1 MLGNLKAPP
10 EPFAD
15 IIETHFRLKARSISF
30 QLEEWLKMDDGKPT
44 CSDGGAYTGGSRP
57 EGSGSSNSLAKDI
70 EDLKSLLKKLEGK
83 V

>member
-15 IIETHFRLKARSISF
+15 IIETHFRLKARSMSV

-44 CSDGGAYTGGSRP
+44 CSDGGAYAGGSRP
-57 EGSGSSNSLAKDI
+57 EGSGSSNGFAKDI